1 MSSRQLKYKIYP
13 SLLDSYQNYLDS
25 DKNWEKFYGMS
36 DEPKITIDEYE
47 EKCKKELIDKINRV
61 PFDNPAADK
70 GTAFN
75 IIVDCIKDRTKSDK
89 IKVGREYEKKVSGT
103 FSHVGSEMSGDVE
116 FTGKVLGYNVT
127 YNNREFYFPIQLCNE
142 FAHYYKGSLSQ
153 VYTEAILPTEYGDVL
168 LYGFIDEL
176 MPDSVHDIKT
186 TSKYYSDKYKKGWQR
201 YVYPYC
207 LNKQGNDIHT
217 FEFNATDFRN
227 TYTESYTYKEERDI
241 PILTDFVESFIE
253 FLLANKSLITDKKI
267 FNQ

>member
-1 MSSRQLKYKIYP
+1 MSSQQLKYKIYP

-75 IIVDCIKDRTKSDK
+75 ELVDCLIHHKPSNKMTC
-89 IKVGREYEKKVSGT
+89 EKLYAASPQNEVIAVRCV
-103 FSHVGSEMSGDVE
+103 F
-116 FTGKVLGYNVT
+116 
-127 YNNREFYFPIQLCNE
+127 NNRSFDFPLWLVRE
-142 FAHYYKGSLSQ
+142 FAHYYKGSISQ
-153 VYTEAILPTEYGDVL
+153 VYTEAVLSTKYGDVL

-207 LNKQGNDIHT
+207 LNKQGNGVHT